1 MVGNSK
7 KLENKWNFPHYYGT
21 RDGKHKKAPKNSGS
35 EYFNFKTT
43 FSIVLMYVCA
53 KCTAHWADLR
63 IRFSKE
69 RVKVIPSGAGLSDTK
84 KWYLLKHLRFL
95 NSIVKR
101 WKTFGNID
109 EEPSSKVFIDDE
121 ASQITLDHSQSNTLL
136 QNFEEIQPGTSS
148 RSESI
153 VSLELPSRAT
163 KAVILTET
171 VEIFR
176 KYTMPRKLSLN
187 ENASVKSFL
196 DNPYSDL
203 KNMDTNTLRKCKIS
217 IFKSY

>member
-1 MVGNSK
+1 MNSENDNVYAAMLLIAAADAVTIQETPPRKPYK
-7 KLENKWNFPHYYGT
+7 K
-21 RDGKHKKAPKNSGS
+21 RC
-35 EYFNFKTT
+35 
-43 FSIVLMYVCA
+43 V

-63 IRFSKE
+63 ARFSKE

-84 KWYLLKHLRFL
+84 EWYLLKHLRFL
-95 NSIVKR
+95 NNIVRR

-121 ASQITLDHSQSNTLL
+121 ASQITLDHNQSNTLL
-136 QNFEEIQPGTSS
+136 ENFEKIRPGISS

-163 KAVILTET
+163 PSSTILTEA

-176 KYTMPRKLSLN
+176 EYTMPKKLSLN
-187 ENASVKSFL
+187 ENASVKSF
-196 DNPYSDL
+196 
-203 KNMDTNTLRKCKIS
+203 
-217 IFKSY
+217 FE

>member
-1 MVGNSK
+1 MAVPDSQPIPGEMLCVK
-7 KLENKWNFPHYYGT
+7 
-21 RDGKHKKAPKNSGS
+21 
-35 EYFNFKTT
+35 
-43 FSIVLMYVCA
+43 CA
-53 KCTAHWADLR
+53 AHWADLR
-63 IRFSKE
+63 ARFSKE

-84 KWYLLKHLRFL
+84 EWYLLKHLRFL
-95 NSIVKR
+95 NNIVKK

-121 ASQITLDHSQSNTLL
+121 ASQISLDHSQSNTLL
-136 QNFEEIQPGTSS
+136 ENFEKIRPGISS

-163 KAVILTET
+163 PSSSMCKSKTSQRNEYLTTILTEA

-176 KYTMPRKLSLN
+176 EYTVPKKLSLN

-203 KNMDTNTLRKCKIS
+203 KNMDTNTLRKCKIAILKVIDDHS
-217 IFKSY
+217 INK